1 MARAL
6 ASALSFAVG
15 ALLPLIAILATS
27 TTWRIP
33 VTVVAILLA
42 LVITGLLSAGLGGA
56 PKGRALVRNVVGG
69 ALALAVTDVIGALRL
84 EPRRPHE
91 LRSVTHRPVPR
102 TRQRQSWLARDK
114 QREVAAVHC
123 ISSGGANKL
132 ADLARVV
139 RADYRELRCRGVVGE
154 VGEEGAKRGDGT

>member
-1 MARAL
+1 MLSPRTPRSNWVSILRSSTSPWQAAL

-69 ALALAVTDVIGALRL
+69 ALALAVTYVIGHA
-84 EPRRPHE
+84 
-91 LRSVTHRPVPR
+91 VG
-102 TRQRQSWLARDK
+102 
-114 QREVAAVHC
+114 AA
-123 ISSGGANKL
+123 I
-132 ADLARVV
+132 
-139 RADYRELRCRGVVGE
+139 
-154 VGEEGAKRGDGT
+154 T